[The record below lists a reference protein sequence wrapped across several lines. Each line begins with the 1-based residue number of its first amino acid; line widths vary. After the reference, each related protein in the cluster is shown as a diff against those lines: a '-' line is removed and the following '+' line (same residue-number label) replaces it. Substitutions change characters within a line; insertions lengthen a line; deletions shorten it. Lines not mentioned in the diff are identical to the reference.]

1 MIQTTHTC
9 RKCGSSD
16 IVKNGHSASGSQQY
30 HCKSCGAYLVLDPGL
45 LEVRTRTNIRKKK
58 KSEFF
63 RPTESAG
70 PKARSAAFSESV
82 EILSLAGSKKGRR
95 ADSLSE
101 QVEPPEEGD
110 VLELDECWTYVR
122 QRSNKRWL
130 WIALCRRTRQVVAF
144 VIGDRSAKTCARL
157 WAKIPSEYRE
167 KQSFSDFWKSY
178 RPVFEEDPKSDS
190 SNHEQVGKGSGELS
204 HVERFFGL
212 IRQRLSRYARETR
225 SASQTERMLHLR
237 TKLFVDT
244 YNRAVT

>member
-1 MIQTTHTC
+1 MAQ
-9 RKCGSSD
+9 
-16 IVKNGHSASGSQQY
+16 
-30 HCKSCGAYLVLDPGL
+30 
-45 LEVRTRTNIRKKK
+45 
-58 KSEFF
+58 
-63 RPTESAG
+63 
-70 PKARSAAFSESV
+70 
-82 EILSLAGSKKGRR
+82 KKGRR
-95 ADSLSE
+95 TDPLAD

-130 WIALCRRTRQVVAF
+130 WVALCRRTRQVVAF

-178 RPVFEEDPKSDS
+178 KPVFDGDTT
-190 SNHEQVGKGSGELS
+190 HEQVGKGSGELS

-212 IRQRLSRYARETR
+212 IRQRLPRYARETR

-237 TKLFVDT
+237 TKLFVDA

>member
-1 MIQTTHTC
+1 VAQ
-9 RKCGSSD
+9 
-16 IVKNGHSASGSQQY
+16 
-30 HCKSCGAYLVLDPGL
+30 
-45 LEVRTRTNIRKKK
+45 
-58 KSEFF
+58 
-63 RPTESAG
+63 
-70 PKARSAAFSESV
+70 
-82 EILSLAGSKKGRR
+82 KKGRR
-95 ADSLSE
+95 AEPLAE
-101 QVEPPEEGD
+101 QVKPPEEGD

-130 WIALCRRTRQVVAF
+130 WVALCRRTRQIVAF

-178 RPVFEEDPKSDS
+178 RPVFEQDPT
-190 SNHEQVGKGSGELS
+190 HEQVGKGSGELS

-225 SASQTERMLHLR
+225 AASQTERMLHLR